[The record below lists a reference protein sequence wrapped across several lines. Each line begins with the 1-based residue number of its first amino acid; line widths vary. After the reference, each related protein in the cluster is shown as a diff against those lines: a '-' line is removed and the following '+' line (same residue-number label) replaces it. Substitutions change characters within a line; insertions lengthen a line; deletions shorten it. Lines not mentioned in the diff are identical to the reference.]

1 MVFLLIVVLCYR
13 LSVCVID
20 QTRIRHYY
28 PVCRHLQ
35 ERDMSLD
42 KDTLENNNKKR
53 VEAFFAAMSRS
64 DSAAIVAA
72 YADDG
77 YVQTM
82 GQTLISGK
90 FTKPQITAAAGAI
103 FETFPQGI
111 HFTIKAMTAEGE
123 RVAVEAESDG
133 LHVSGK
139 RYQNQYHFLFLFR
152 NGQLVTLKEYMD
164 TERVTDVLC
173 GGQRPQL

>member
-1 MVFLLIVVLCYR
+1 MNP
-13 LSVCVID
+13 
-20 QTRIRHYY
+20 Q
-28 PVCRHLQ
+28 
-35 ERDMSLD
+35 
-42 KDTLENNNKKR
+42 DTLEHNNKKR
-53 VEAFFAAMSRS
+53 VEAFFKAMSSS
-64 DSAAIVAA
+64 DAATIVAA

-82 GQTLISGK
+82 GHTLISGK
-90 FTKPQITAAAGAI
+90 FTKAQISAAAGAI

-133 LHVSGK
+133 MHISGK
-139 RYQNQYHFLFLFR
+139 RYQNEYHFLFVFR

-173 GGQRPQL
+173 GGQRPQA

>member
-1 MVFLLIVVLCYR
+1 MNP
-13 LSVCVID
+13 
-20 QTRIRHYY
+20 Q
-28 PVCRHLQ
+28 
-35 ERDMSLD
+35 
-42 KDTLENNNKKR
+42 DTLEHKNKKR
-53 VEAFFAAMSRS
+53 VEAFFKAMSNS

-82 GQTLISGK
+82 GHTLISGK
-90 FTKPQITAAAGAI
+90 FTKAQISAAAGAI

-111 HFTIKAMTAEGE
+111 RFTIKAMTAEGE

-133 LHVSGK
+133 MHISGK
-139 RYQNQYHFLFLFR
+139 RYQNEYHFLFVFR
-152 NGQLVTLKEYMD
+152 NGELVTLKEYMD

-173 GGQRPQL
+173 GGQRPQA

>member
-1 MVFLLIVVLCYR
+1 
-13 LSVCVID
+13 
-20 QTRIRHYY
+20 
-28 PVCRHLQ
+28 
-35 ERDMSLD
+35 MSLAQ
-42 KDTLENNNKKR
+42 TSLENDNKKR

-82 GQTLISGK
+82 GHTLISGK
-90 FTKPQITAAAGAI
+90 YTKAQISAAAGAI

-111 HFTIKAMTAEGE
+111 HFTINAMTAEGE

-133 LHVSGK
+133 MHVSGK

-152 NGQLVTLKEYMD
+152 NGQLITLKEYMD
-164 TERVTDVLC
+164 TERVTDILC
-173 GGQRPQL
+173 GGQRPQS

>member
-1 MVFLLIVVLCYR
+1 MSTESDR
-13 LSVCVID
+13 LVQD
-20 QTRIRHYY
+20 
-28 PVCRHLQ
+28 
-35 ERDMSLD
+35 
-42 KDTLENNNKKR
+42 NKQR
-53 VEAFFAAMSRS
+53 VEAFFDAMNRG

-90 FTKPQITAAAGAI
+90 FTKAQISAAAGAI

-111 HFTIKAMTAEGE
+111 LFRISAMTAEGE

-133 LHVSGK
+133 MHVSGK
-139 RYQNQYHFLFLFR
+139 RYQNLYHFLFQFR
-152 NGQLVTLKEYMD
+152 DGKLVTLKEYMD
-164 TERVTDVLC
+164 TERVTDILC
-173 GGQRPQL
+173 GGQRPQ